1 MRIRNRPAA
10 VSPHTHL
17 EFRVESLELSVFFAN
32 NPLIGGNPIGKEAK
46 QDKSEDLPIVPF
58 SNRFRG
64 MKRERIGY
72 RVGNHYELRVDS

>member
-1 MRIRNRPAA
+1 M
-10 VSPHTHL
+10 S
-17 EFRVESLELSVFFAN
+17 FAN

-72 RVGNHYELRVDS
+72 RVGNHYELIVES

>member
-1 MRIRNRPAA
+1 M
-10 VSPHTHL
+10 S
-17 EFRVESLELSVFFAN
+17 FAN